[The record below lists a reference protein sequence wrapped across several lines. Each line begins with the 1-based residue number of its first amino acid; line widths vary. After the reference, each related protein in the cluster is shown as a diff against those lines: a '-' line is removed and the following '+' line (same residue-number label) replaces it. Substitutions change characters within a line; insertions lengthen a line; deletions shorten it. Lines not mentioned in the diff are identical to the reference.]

1 MPTTPT
7 NVTGSIGYMAAEEFM
22 QTFLFMWSYDES
34 KEILKKYLPLDGID
48 NPFVKEG
55 LESAQQLVVT
65 MGIFKLIQ
73 HTEKWLEFLFEMG
86 KAVVMALLGLAKVGF
101 NKLKKHAMKG
111 RKFKFMANMM
121 SSVLDDAIE
130 KCKIFVEWIK
140 ALIDGRKSSFESG
153 QMIQASQQN
162 RSNVYTRDQSAM
174 TMGQNMAQ
182 NTINTLMF
190 KMMTKSFNE
199 TDKPLLRKILGRETV
214 ADLDTVDMNKI
225 ANFMYVTDSNGNQ
238 TGLSEQMMTLL
249 NGMGYIHK
257 TTTSQTQ
264 GGI

>member
-1 MPTTPT
+1 MS

-34 KEILKKYLPLDGID
+34 KEILKKYLPLDEIE
-48 NPFVKEG
+48 NPFVREG
-55 LESAQQLVVT
+55 VESASQLAVM

-86 KAVVMALLGLAKVGF
+86 QAIVMALLGLAKVGL
-101 NKLKKHAMKG
+101 NKLRNHAIQG
-111 RKFKFMANMM
+111 RKFKFMAKMM
-121 SSVLDDAIE
+121 SSVLDDSIE

-162 RSNVYTRDQSAM
+162 RSNVYKRDEQAM

-190 KMMTKSFNE
+190 KTMTKSFNE
-199 TDKPLLRKILGRETV
+199 SDKPLLKKILGRETV
-214 ADLDTVDMNKI
+214 ADLDTEDMNKI
-225 ANFMYVTDSNGNQ
+225 ANFMYVTDSNGKN
-238 TGLSEQMMTLL
+238 TGLSEQFMTLL
-249 NGMGYIHK
+249 NAMGYMHK
-257 TTTSQTQ
+257 TTPVPTP
-264 GGI
+264 

>member
-1 MPTTPT
+1 MSTA
-7 NVTGSIGYMAAEEFM
+7 TGSIGYMAAEEFM

-34 KEILKKYLPLDGID
+34 KEILKKYLPLEGIE
-48 NPFVKEG
+48 NPFVREG
-55 LESAQQLVVT
+55 VESASQLAVT

-73 HTEKWLEFLFEMG
+73 HTERWLEFLFEMG
-86 KAVVMALLGLAKVGF
+86 QAVVMALLGLAKVGY
-101 NKLKKHAMKG
+101 NKLKNHAMKG

-162 RSNVYTRDQSAM
+162 RANVYKRDEQAM
-174 TMGQNMAQ
+174 SMGQNMAQ

-190 KMMTKSFNE
+190 KLMTKTFNANDE
-199 TDKPLLRKILGRETV
+199 ALLKKILGRQTV
-214 ADLDTVDMNKI
+214 GDLKVDDMNKV
-225 ANFMYVTDSNGNQ
+225 ASFMYVQDSNGNP
-238 TGLSEQMMTLL
+238 TGLSEQFMTLL
-249 NGMGYIHK
+249 NGMGYMHK
-257 TTTSQTQ
+257 TTHTPTP
-264 GGI
+264 